1 MSRRTFFFAG
11 VLLAGSATALAQ
23 SAPPVQPPAPPSGDK
38 KAGRDIYMR
47 YGCFACHGTSG
58 QGGGENVGGGP
69 KLAPDPLPF
78 VAYRY
83 QIRHPRAIMPAYSQK
98 VLSDAQVADTYAY
111 VASIRP
117 GKAAE
122 AIPLLNE

>member
-1 MSRRTFFFAG
+1 MMRFAFFSAG
-11 VLLAGSATALAQ
+11 VLLTGSAVALAQ
-23 SAPPVQPPAPPSGDK
+23 SAPPTHPPVQPQGDRQ
-38 KAGRDIYMR
+38 AGRDIYMR

-83 QIRHPRAIMPAYSQK
+83 QIRHPRAIMPAYTPK
-98 VLSDAQVADTYAY
+98 VLTDAQLADTYAY

-117 GKAAE
+117 GKVAD
-122 AIPLLNE
+122 AIPLLK